1 MSRFRQEMNIVPRP
15 VWAIAAFV
23 WLAFFLLM
31 FLLPFR
37 QDPFMRH
44 WPPAGIVAV
53 SLLPGI
59 PLFILVLLI
68 GYVYADA
75 KRRGMRYVMWT
86 LLAIFIPNA
95 IGIILYFILR
105 EPLLTPCPHCGT
117 SVRPGYAFCPK
128 CGTAMGM
135 ACPVCRSAV
144 EPGWSHCARC
154 GAALTPSPASSPART

>member
-15 VWAIAAFV
+15 VWAIAAIV

-31 FLLPFR
+31 FLLPFQ

-44 WPPAGIVAV
+44 WPPAGIVAI

-75 KRRGMRYVMWT
+75 KRRGRNG
-86 LLAIFIPNA
+86 LD
-95 IGIILYFILR
+95 GGG
-105 EPLLTPCPHCGT
+105 H
-117 SVRPGYAFCPK
+117 
-128 CGTAMGM
+128 
-135 ACPVCRSAV
+135 
-144 EPGWSHCARC
+144 
-154 GAALTPSPASSPART
+154 ALHPFGRGRVQHPFDDQDQP